1 MTLLIDEADMK
12 VYRDF
17 HYSPSKIRAATE
29 AVKEQHKASELIA
42 CLELQTYSNL
52 NKDFLMQYRNA
63 LSHANISI
71 IFYNEETIVSKGADN
86 ISLEWIKTAFEAP
99 NLKVFTS
106 RRTLQDYLTSL
117 DKQNKVFLFMSSG
130 NYGGIP
136 LEKLLE

>member
-1 MTLLIDEADMK
+1 
-12 VYRDF
+12 
-17 HYSPSKIRAATE
+17 
-29 AVKEQHKASELIA
+29 
-42 CLELQTYSNL
+42 
-52 NKDFLMQYRNA
+52 MQYRNA